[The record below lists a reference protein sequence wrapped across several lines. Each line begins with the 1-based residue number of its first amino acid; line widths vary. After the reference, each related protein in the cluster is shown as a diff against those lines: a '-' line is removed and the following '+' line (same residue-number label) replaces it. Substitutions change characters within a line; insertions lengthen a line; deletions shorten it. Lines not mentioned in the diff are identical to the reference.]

1 MNYSAN
7 LLKLL
12 GIRISSTVVE
22 KTKSPEEKLFQAVL
36 LQAFEDVS
44 TLSGSKQ
51 ESYLKKDAHDW
62 ILDNGKNFKNVCWC
76 AGLDPDY
83 VHDRYI
89 KLVKNGSIKFTELQR
104 SWVKYREL
112 YKDYRSANSSSERR
126 EIMFKI
132 SEVNLKK

>member
-12 GIRISSTVVE
+12 GTRISSTVVE

-51 ESYLKKDAHDW
+51 ESYLKKDPHDW
-62 ILDNGKNFKNVCWC
+62 ILDNGKNFKNL
-76 AGLDPDY
+76 A
-83 VHDRYI
+83 
-89 KLVKNGSIKFTELQR
+89 
-104 SWVKYREL
+104 
-112 YKDYRSANSSSERR
+112 
-126 EIMFKI
+126 
-132 SEVNLKK
+132 